1 MFRIQSAIA
10 ALKNRWVISILLLI
24 QFTYGLSTITGSVN
38 IFYNLSYL
46 NNQSILDLKS
56 TYLVVPGKI
65 TNGFQKEKFNQ
76 EQVKD
81 IYTQIGNN
89 PDVISYGTYY
99 EDNIMLDPSVGPL
112 NKTMVADLTKTHLGY
127 NEPSI
132 SAIVMDQ
139 NYYQLL
145 DLKLEQGQDFSAQDF
160 NKNRNENVDVLV
172 GSYFKKYYKIGDVIN
187 GQYQINGFLPD
198 KYIVNNNTSNIYQK
212 LDKAMFIPM
221 SKDIYN
227 DYNSMFT
234 RLHLGTVLSLRDGA
248 DLEKL
253 THLLRLPGN
262 DVLLSLKNFGDEV
275 RQNVRENAF
284 IEIPQLIL
292 GASFIIFS
300 FIGIVVTTVVS
311 IMIRKREFGIK
322 LALGESK
329 LGILGQ
335 ISIENS
341 IIGLAGAGLSLT
353 HFLWKYNGLLR
364 FSSEFNY
371 ASPLDYKLNGTIL
384 FFVFLVLFI
393 VIMISSCIVYLFIR
407 RLEPKSLIG
416 GME

>member
-76 EQVKD
+76 QQVED
-81 IYTQIGNN
+81 IYTQLGHN

-99 EDNIMLDPSVGPL
+99 EDNIMLDPSIGPL
-112 NKTMVADLTKTHLGY
+112 NNTMVADLTKTNLGY

-145 DLKLEQGQDFSAQDF
+145 DLKLEQGQGFSAQNF

-187 GQYQINGFLPD
+187 GQYKINGFLPD

-234 RLHLGTVLSLRDGA
+234 RLHLGTVLNLREGA

-253 THLLRLPGN
+253 THILRLPGN
-262 DVLLSLKNFGDEV
+262 DVLISLKNFGDEV
-275 RQNVRENAF
+275 RQNVRDNAF

-300 FIGIVVTTVVS
+300 VIGIVVTTVVS

-341 IIGLAGAGLSLT
+341 IIGFTGVGLSLT

-393 VIMISSCIVYLFIR
+393 IIMISSCIVYLFIR

>member
-46 NNQSILDLKS
+46 NTQSILDLKS

-76 EQVKD
+76 EQVENL
-81 IYTQIGNN
+81 YTKLDHNL
-89 PDVISYGTYY
+89 DVISYGTYY
-99 EDNIMLDPSVGPL
+99 EDNIMLDPSMGPL
-112 NKTMVADLTKTHLGY
+112 NNTMVADLTKTNLGY

-145 DLKLEQGQDFSAQDF
+145 DLKLEPGQGFSAQDF
-160 NKNRNENVDVLV
+160 NKNRNENVNVLV
-172 GSYFKKYYKIGDVIN
+172 GSYFKKHYKIGDVIN
-187 GQYQINGFLPD
+187 EQYKINGFLPD
-198 KYIVNNNTSNIYQK
+198 QYIVNNNTSNIYQK

-234 RLHLGTVLSLRDGA
+234 RLHLGTVLSLREGA

-253 THLLRLPGN
+253 TQILRLPGN
-262 DVLLSLKNFGDEV
+262 EVLLSLKNLGDEV
-275 RQNVRENAF
+275 RQNVQDNAF

-300 FIGIVVTTVVS
+300 VIGIVVTTLVS

-341 IIGLAGAGLSLT
+341 IIGLTGAGLSLT

-384 FFVFLVLFI
+384 FFVFLVLFMI
-393 VIMISSCIVYLFIR
+393 IMISSCIVYLFIR

>member
-76 EQVKD
+76 QQVED
-81 IYTQIGNN
+81 IYTQLGHN

-99 EDNIMLDPSVGPL
+99 EDNIMLDPSIGPL
-112 NKTMVADLTKTHLGY
+112 NNTMVADLTKTNLGY

-145 DLKLEQGQDFSAQDF
+145 DLKLEQGQGFSAQDF

-187 GQYQINGFLPD
+187 GQYKINGFLPD

-212 LDKAMFIPM
+212 LDRAMFIPM

-234 RLHLGTVLSLRDGA
+234 RLHLGTVLSLREGA

-253 THLLRLPGN
+253 TQILRLRGN

-275 RQNVRENAF
+275 RQNVRDNAF

-300 FIGIVVTTVVS
+300 VIGIVVTTVVS

-341 IIGLAGAGLSLT
+341 IIGFTGVGLSLT

-384 FFVFLVLFI
+384 FFVFLVLFMI
-393 VIMISSCIVYLFIR
+393 IMTSSCIVYLFIR

>member
-300 FIGIVVTTVVS
+300 VIGIVVTTVVS

>member
-81 IYTQIGNN
+81 IYTQLGNN

-262 DVLLSLKNFGDEV
+262 DVLLNLKNFGDEV
-275 RQNVRENAF
+275 RQNVRDNAF

-300 FIGIVVTTVVS
+300 VIGIVVTTIVS

-384 FFVFLVLFI
+384 FFVFSVLFI
-393 VIMISSCIVYLFIR
+393 IIMISSCIVYLFIR

>member
-172 GSYFKKYYKIGDVIN
+172 GSYFKKYYKISDVIN

-300 FIGIVVTTVVS
+300 VIGIVVTTVVS

>member
-46 NNQSILDLKS
+46 NTQSILDLKS

-76 EQVKD
+76 EQVENL
-81 IYTQIGNN
+81 YTQLDHNL
-89 PDVISYGTYY
+89 DVISYGTYY
-99 EDNIMLDPSVGPL
+99 EDNIMLDPSIGPL
-112 NKTMVADLTKTHLGY
+112 NNTMVADLTKTNLGY

-145 DLKLEQGQDFSAQDF
+145 DLKLEPGQGFSAQDF
-160 NKNRNENVDVLV
+160 NKNRNENVNVLV
-172 GSYFKKYYKIGDVIN
+172 GSYLKKHYKIGDVIN
-187 GQYQINGFLPD
+187 GQYKINGFLPD
-198 KYIVNNNTSNIYQK
+198 QYIVNNNTSNIYQK

-234 RLHLGTVLSLRDGA
+234 RLHLGTVLSLREGA

-253 THLLRLPGN
+253 TQILRLPGN

-275 RQNVRENAF
+275 RQNVRDNAF

-300 FIGIVVTTVVS
+300 VIGIVVTTVVS
-311 IMIRKREFGIK
+311 IMIRKRELGIK

-335 ISIENS
+335 IMIENS
-341 IIGLAGAGLSLT
+341 IIGLTGTGVSLA

-384 FFVFLVLFI
+384 FFVFLILFMI
-393 VIMISSCIVYLFIR
+393 IMISSCIVYLFIR
-407 RLEPKSLIG
+407 RLEPKSLIR

>member
-76 EQVKD
+76 KQVED
-81 IYTQIGNN
+81 IHTQLGHN

-99 EDNIMLDPSVGPL
+99 EDNIMLDPSMGPL
-112 NKTMVADLTKTHLGY
+112 NNTMVADLTKTNLGY

-145 DLKLEQGQDFSAQDF
+145 DLKLEPGQGFSAQDF
-160 NKNRNENVDVLV
+160 IKNRNENVNVLV
-172 GSYFKKYYKIGDVIN
+172 GSYFKKHYKIGDVIN
-187 GQYQINGFLPD
+187 GQYKINGFLPD

-253 THLLRLPGN
+253 TQILRLPGN

-275 RQNVRENAF
+275 RQNVRDNAF

-300 FIGIVVTTVVS
+300 VIGIVVTTIVS

-322 LALGESK
+322 LALGESR

-341 IIGLAGAGLSLT
+341 IIGLTGAVLSLT

-384 FFVFLVLFI
+384 FFVFLVLFMI
-393 VIMISSCIVYLFIR
+393 IMISSCIVYLFIR

>member
-46 NNQSILDLKS
+46 NTQSILDLKS

-76 EQVKD
+76 EQVENL
-81 IYTQIGNN
+81 YTQLDHN

-99 EDNIMLDPSVGPL
+99 EDNIMLDPGMGPL
-112 NKTMVADLTKTHLGY
+112 NNTMVAELTKTNLGY

-145 DLKLEQGQDFSAQDF
+145 DLKLEPGQGFSAEDF

-187 GQYQINGFLPD
+187 GQYKINGFLPD

-234 RLHLGTVLSLRDGA
+234 RLHLGTILSLRDGA

-253 THLLRLPGN
+253 TQTLRLPGN

-275 RQNVRENAF
+275 RQNVRDNAF

-300 FIGIVVTTVVS
+300 VIGIVVTTVVS
-311 IMIRKREFGIK
+311 IMIRKRELGIK

-341 IIGLAGAGLSLT
+341 IIGLTGAVLSLT

-384 FFVFLVLFI
+384 FFVFLVLFMI
-393 VIMISSCIVYLFIR
+393 IMISSCIVYLFIR